1 MSKIVTFGEILL
13 RLTTINKERFT
24 QAKNFELTYAG
35 SECNVAVSLSHF
47 NLDTYFVSAVPDNP
61 IGQSCINYIRQF
73 GVNMDY
79 VCKTNDRL
87 GVYYLENGA
96 SMRPSDIVY
105 DRQSSSFSKITP
117 TQFDWDKIFENCD
130 IFHFSG
136 ISPSLSKSAKELTE
150 YAVKKAK
157 EKQILISCDLNFRSN
172 LWSPSEAQKT
182 MVPLIEYVDI
192 LIGGKMDPEIMLG
205 IGAKNESDESYEELL
220 LTLSEKFSLQFMGL
234 SLRESFSADH
244 NDWAGLF
251 LSNNE
256 IYKSKKYEIQI
267 VDRVGAGDAFSAG
280 LIYGIIKGLEPQD
293 TVDFAIAASAL
304 AHTFHGDFNL
314 STIDE
319 IKGVASGDVS
329 GRIKR

>member
-1 MSKIVTFGEILL
+1 
-13 RLTTINKERFT
+13 
-24 QAKNFELTYAG
+24 
-35 SECNVAVSLSHF
+35 
-47 NLDTYFVSAVPDNP
+47 
-61 IGQSCINYIRQF
+61 
-73 GVNMDY
+73 MDY

-157 EKQILISCDLNFRSN
+157 EKNILISCDLNFRSN
-172 LWSPSEAQKT
+172 LWSPAEAQKT
-182 MVPLIEYVDI
+182 MIPLMQYVDI

-205 IGAKNESDESYEELL
+205 IGAENDNDKSYEELL
-220 LTLSEKFSLQFMGL
+220 LTLSEKFSLQFLGL

-244 NDWAGLF
+244 NDWSGLF
-251 LSNNE
+251 FSNNK
-256 IYKSKKYEIQI
+256 IYKSKKYQIQI